1 MTMPISVPPWVGII
15 FAPVAAV
22 ESNFVGL
29 VEEDSY
35 CCCSRKETQKS
46 TKNSCYMGK
55 NLL

>member
-1 MTMPISVPPWVGII
+1 MPISIPTWVEII
-15 FAPVAAV
+15 FAPVAAG

-35 CCCSRKETQKS
+35 CCCSRKETQKG
-46 TKNSCYMGK
+46 TKKLCYVGK